1 MVFLH
6 IISAFY
12 HAIKYTNLFILIY
25 GNHAAIRLDFLEYVT
40 MISWCNLH
48 KFEEEND

>member
-1 MVFLH
+1 MYYY
-6 IISAFY
+6 IC
-12 HAIKYTNLFILIY
+12 IY
-25 GNHAAIRLDFLEYVT
+25 AAIRLDFLEYVT